1 MQLTKYRMD
10 DLYFTPGPSLKIS
23 DTVNNKDP
31 VLLSVVIIAAFIQ
44 IVYIYYIMRLSC
56 QRR

>member
-1 MQLTKYRMD
+1 MD
-10 DLYFTPGPSLKIS
+10 DLYFAAGQPLKVS
-23 DTVNNKDP
+23 DSVNNKDP

-44 IVYIYYIMRLSC
+44 LVYIYYIMRLSC

>member
-1 MQLTKYRMD
+1 MD
-10 DLYFTPGPSLKIS
+10 DLYFASGPPLKIS

-31 VLLSVVIIAAFIQ
+31 VLLSVVVIASFIQ
-44 IVYIYYIMRLSC
+44 IMYIYYIMRLSC

>member
-1 MQLTKYRMD
+1 MD
-10 DLYFTPGPSLKIS
+10 DLYFASGPPLKIS
-23 DTVNNKDP
+23 DSVNNKDP
-31 VLLSVVIIAAFIQ
+31 VLLSVVIMAAFIQ